1 LKIEDI
7 EASFPQRL
15 YSQSSIF
22 DPCRAPVVV
31 TQCLTCGWRFL
42 ITFGQNGL
50 NTSDSQKFSY
60 GRTNMKVKKT
70 ALIICNDGKEYW
82 ITQKQFWN
90 MVREGVVVQTGNHP
104 LTGRFRGRDDQLLIT
119 IQHTVLNKA
128 TPIHTGEVLRII
140 RSRKNKG

>member
-7 EASFPQRL
+7 EASFPRRH

-31 TQCLTCGWRFL
+31 TKCLTCGWRFL

-50 NTSDSQKFSY
+50 NTGDSQKFSY

>member
-1 LKIEDI
+1 MRAGCDL
-7 EASFPQRL
+7 R
-15 YSQSSIF
+15 SSIL
-22 DPCRAPVVV
+22 DTRLSPCRWLVAV
-31 TQCLTCGWRFL
+31 TQCLTGWERHL
-42 ITFGQNGL
+42 ITFGRNEL
-50 NTSDSQKFSY
+50 NTSGSYKFTDS
-60 GRTNMKVKKT
+60 RTNMKVKKT

-128 TPIHTGEVLRII
+128 TPIHTSEVLRIL
-140 RSRKNKG
+140 RLRKNKG